1 LSITLICSTTLFGQ
15 HSITVQNN
23 TALDYNFQVA
33 QSGNIVIGSNQY
45 TVMNTLLT
53 AYANDMAMLE
63 FDPDTVMSPGD
74 TVYFDGLLTSANDTI
89 VVQMQVAM
97 GNAGHEVFYSG
108 AGPGFDL
115 AWSDDFNFH
124 DAAFVSLGAPYAFRF
139 KRTVDMT
146 DNDDDVLFAVQE
158 DFIYSI
164 DSSDFSN
171 PGVIN
176 VMSYNIQMTPIV
188 SFNFFE
194 RATYFPELISAYQD
208 IVVVQEV
215 FEDMTRINDLT
226 PAMVAAGFPYY
237 TTVLNDTALSY
248 ITTPT
253 NGGVL
258 IYSRWPI
265 EAEAEIKYANCSN
278 NGAWD
283 CLASKGV
290 KYARVNKLGKLYHV
304 FGTHMEAGGSTA
316 DVQYRLEQYGEIA
329 NFMDT
334 LSIPADEAV
343 IIAGDLNTGP
353 KDGMEYDS
361 LRSNTNP
368 IIPQHT
374 GYFEST
380 FSYAD
385 TGRII
390 DHVWGQADHLHPI
403 TSENKVITFRS
414 VDSVMWGIFDFSDH
428 RTVLGR
434 FLYPDIQ
441 PGPFVDTAL
450 CAGDSLTLSVGS
462 SDPLI
467 YQWTLDGTDITGAN
481 ANTYT
486 INGASAS
493 VKGTYD
499 CEVTNYKVYGNQGD
513 VLSLIFYPEGPDT
526 LEQTYIFTIAAI
538 GYQDPCGVGVPEEE
552 QGSDIVVVPSPSDGR
567 FELRIADFEKY
578 EQMELFNSVGSLVA
592 SEAVTGPSMHYD
604 IAAQGEGVYFV
615 RLTGKAHSAA
625 ARIILY

>member
-1 LSITLICSTTLFGQ
+1 LSIALICSTTLFGQ
-15 HSITVQNN
+15 HSVSVQNN
-23 TALDYNFQVA
+23 TALDYNFQVV
-33 QSGNIVIGSNQY
+33 QSGNIVLSSNQY

-53 AYANDMAMLE
+53 AYANDMAMFE
-63 FDPDTVMSPGD
+63 FEPDTVMSPDD
-74 TVYFDGLLTSANDTI
+74 TVYFDGLLTSSNDTI
-89 VVQMQVAM
+89 IVQMLVVM

-108 AGPGFDL
+108 SGPGFDL
-115 AWSDDFNFH
+115 VWSDDFYFH
-124 DAAFVSLGAPYAFRF
+124 DAVLVSLGAPYTFRF
-139 KRTVDMT
+139 KRIVDMS

-171 PGVIN
+171 PDVIN

-188 SFNFFE
+188 SFNFIE

-226 PAMVAAGFPYY
+226 PAMVAAGFSYY
-237 TTVLNDTALSY
+237 TTVLNDTGLSY

-258 IYSRWPI
+258 IYSKWPI
-265 EAEAEIKYANCSN
+265 ETEAEIKYANCSN

-290 KYARVNKLGKLYHV
+290 KYARVNKLGKLYHI
-304 FGTHMEAGGSTA
+304 FGTHMEAGSSTA

-329 NFMDT
+329 YFMDT
-334 LSIPADEAV
+334 LSIPVDEAV
-343 IIAGDLNTGP
+343 ILSGDLNTGP

-403 TSENKVITFRS
+403 ASENKVITFRS

-428 RTVLGR
+428 RTVVGR
-434 FLYPDIQ
+434 FVYPDIK
-441 PGPFVDTAL
+441 PGPLVDTAL

-462 SDPLI
+462 SDPLTYKWI
-467 YQWTLDGTDITGAN
+467 LDGTDIAGAN
-481 ANTYT
+481 MNTYI
-486 INGASAS
+486 INEANAS
-493 VKGTYD
+493 VKGTYY
-499 CEVTNYKVYGNQGD
+499 CEATNYNVYGNQGD

-526 LEQTYIFTIAAI
+526 LEQSHTFTIADI

-552 QGSDIVVVPSPSDGR
+552 QSCDIVVVPSPSDGR
-567 FELRIADFEKY
+567 FQLRIANFEKY
-578 EQMELFNSVGSLVA
+578 EQMELFNSVGSLVG
-592 SEAVTGPSMHYD
+592 SEAVTGPSMRYD
-604 IAAQGEGVYFV
+604 IKAQGEGVYVV
-615 RLTGKAHSAA
+615 RLTGRAHSAST
-625 ARIILY
+625 RVIIY

>member
-1 LSITLICSTTLFGQ
+1 MIHRLTILLSITLICSTTLFGQ
-15 HSITVQNN
+15 HVITVQNN
-23 TALDYNFQVA
+23 TALDYNFQVI
-33 QSGNIVIGSNQY
+33 QSGNIVLSSNQY
-45 TVMNTLLT
+45 TVMSTLLT

-63 FDPDTVMSPGD
+63 FEPDTVMSPDD
-74 TVYFDGLLTSANDTI
+74 TVHFDGLLTTANDTI
-89 VVQMQVAM
+89 VVQMLVVM

-139 KRTVDMT
+139 KRTADMT

-283 CLASKGV
+283 CLASKGGEV
-290 KYARVNKLGKLYHV
+290 CTGKQ
-304 FGTHMEAGGSTA
+304 AG
-316 DVQYRLEQYGEIA
+316 
-329 NFMDT
+329 
-334 LSIPADEAV
+334 EAV
-343 IIAGDLNTGP
+343 SCFWDSYGGGRLN
-353 KDGMEYDS
+353 S
-361 LRSNTNP
+361 
-368 IIPQHT
+368 
-374 GYFEST
+374 
-380 FSYAD
+380 
-385 TGRII
+385 
-390 DHVWGQADHLHPI
+390 
-403 TSENKVITFRS
+403 
-414 VDSVMWGIFDFSDH
+414 
-428 RTVLGR
+428 
-434 FLYPDIQ
+434 
-441 PGPFVDTAL
+441 
-450 CAGDSLTLSVGS
+450 
-462 SDPLI
+462 
-467 YQWTLDGTDITGAN
+467 
-481 ANTYT
+481 
-486 INGASAS
+486 
-493 VKGTYD
+493 
-499 CEVTNYKVYGNQGD
+499 
-513 VLSLIFYPEGPDT
+513 
-526 LEQTYIFTIAAI
+526 
-538 GYQDPCGVGVPEEE
+538 
-552 QGSDIVVVPSPSDGR
+552 
-567 FELRIADFEKY
+567 
-578 EQMELFNSVGSLVA
+578 
-592 SEAVTGPSMHYD
+592 
-604 IAAQGEGVYFV
+604 
-615 RLTGKAHSAA
+615 
-625 ARIILY
+625 